1 MFTFSGP
8 TAVLSRTVSSSDGKE
23 KGKTWYIRKKKDR
36 IYNRKNG
43 AENKIIKRQSIQPA
57 SAKAQQEPA
66 LLV

>member
-23 KGKTWYIRKKKDR
+23 KGKTWYIRKKNR
-36 IYNRKNG
+36 IYNRRNG